1 MSKEELPEDVEG
13 IKNSFEDI
21 LNANFTVRRKK
32 KTDLDIE
39 RELFT
44 KIVMSLER
52 LNSRSNILASD
63 LDIDLIKYDEV
74 FYETIDNLLLMH
86 FGKEIAEIVFF
97 YVYDRL
103 DEEGNIVYL
112 KDTKDRDVIL
122 ENISDLWYLIQNIK
136 GAMEKRK

>member
-1 MSKEELPEDVEG
+1 MKDEIPEDVEG

-52 LNSRSNILASD
+52 LNARSNILASD

-103 DEEGNIVYL
+103 DEDGNIIYL

-122 ENISDLWYLIQNIK
+122 ENVSDLWYLVQNIK
-136 GAMEKRK
+136 GSMEKRK

>member
-1 MSKEELPEDVEG
+1 MKDEIPEDVEG

-39 RELFT
+39 RELFI

-52 LNSRSNILASD
+52 LNARSNILASD
-63 LDIDLIKYDEV
+63 LDIDLVKYDEV

-103 DEEGNIVYL
+103 DEDGNIIYL

-122 ENISDLWYLIQNIK
+122 ENVSDLWYLVQNIK
-136 GAMEKRK
+136 GSMEKRK